1 MSFLMTAVKDISYCA
16 LLIIK
21 QSLIGSSGKAD
32 IELKVAGGWVTNT
45 ATNRGI

>member
-1 MSFLMTAVKDISYCA
+1 MTAVKDISYCA

-32 IELKVAGGWVTNT
+32 IELKVAGGCVPNKQLT
-45 ATNRGI
+45 ATNRGIK